1 MNYLSSHTQLKN
13 WMPKSKDFYPSYR
26 NYDVT
31 GKQTTS
37 KLSSAISSGIIK
49 ESDIIRS
56 LNEHGVSTSNKFL
69 EEVIFARLDEIINL
83 IFEKINFD
91 EFTYK
96 KEKSILI
103 FTGEGSKILDKNS
116 FINSINFFL
125 KKYPISILEIKK
137 KSNKFHARHS
147 ANKRTYKYFIIN
159 RCSSL
164 VLEKNKAWHIKK
176 KLDINIMKKGAGI
189 LKGTHN
195 FSTFRA
201 SSCQAKSP
209 IKTLKKA
216 IVKKDK
222 NKIVL
227 TFQSKSFLQQQV
239 RSMVGS
245 LKYLGEGK
253 WNLNDFKKAFLSK
266 RRTMCAP
273 PAPAHGLYLTKV
285 LY

>member
-1 MNYLSSHTQLKN
+1 MFTYQITVEYLGTNFVGWQIQKN
-13 WMPKSKDFYPSYR
+13 
-26 NYDVT
+26 
-31 GKQTTS
+31 G
-37 KLSSAISSGIIK
+37 LSIK
-49 ESDIIRS
+49 EILEKTLSR
-56 LNEHGVSTSNKFL
+56 FL
-69 EEVIFARLDEIINL
+69 K
-83 IFEKINFD
+83 EKI
-91 EFTYK
+91 K
-96 KEKSILI
+96 VI
-103 FTGEGSKILDKNS
+103 GSGRTDAGVHASEQSAHLKIKHNISDKNN

-125 KKYPISILEIKK
+125 KKYPISILGIKK

-147 ANKRTYKYFIIN
+147 AKERIYKYFVIN
-159 RCSSL
+159 RSSSL
-164 VLEKNKAWHIKK
+164 VLERNKAWHIKK
-176 KLDINIMKKGAGI
+176 SLDVKIMRKGADI

-209 IKTLKKA
+209 IKTLKKV
-216 IVKKDK
+216 IIKKNK

-227 TFQSKSFLQQQV
+227 IFQSKSFLQQQV

-266 RRTMCAP
+266 NRTMCAP

-285 LY
+285 IY

>member
-1 MNYLSSHTQLKN
+1 MFTYQIIVEYLGTNFVGWQIQKNGLSVQEALEKVLSKFLKE
-13 WMPKSKDFYPSYR
+13 KIR
-26 NYDVT
+26 VT
-31 GKQTTS
+31 GSGRTDAGVHANEQ
-37 KLSSAISSGIIK
+37 SAHFKTKHKII
-49 ESDIIRS
+49 
-56 LNEHGVSTSNKFL
+56 
-69 EEVIFARLDEIINL
+69 
-83 IFEKINFD
+83 
-91 EFTYK
+91 
-96 KEKSILI
+96 
-103 FTGEGSKILDKNS
+103 DKNI

-125 KKYPISILEIKK
+125 KKYPISVLSIKK

-147 ANKRTYKYFIIN
+147 AKERIYKYFVIN
-159 RCSSL
+159 RSSSL

-176 KLDINIMKKGAGI
+176 SLDVKIMRKGAEI

-209 IKTLKKA
+209 IKTLKKVM
-216 IVKKDK
+216 IKKNK

-227 TFQSKSFLQQQV
+227 IFQSKSFLQQQV

-253 WNLNDFKKAFLSK
+253 WNLNDFKKAFSSK
-266 RRTMCAP
+266 NRTMCAP

-285 LY
+285 VY

>member
-1 MNYLSSHTQLKN
+1 MFTYQISVEYLGTNFVGWQIQKNGLSVQEALEKVLSKFLKE
-13 WMPKSKDFYPSYR
+13 KIR
-26 NYDVT
+26 VT
-31 GKQTTS
+31 GSGRTDAGVHANEQ
-37 KLSSAISSGIIK
+37 SAHFKTKNKII
-49 ESDIIRS
+49 
-56 LNEHGVSTSNKFL
+56 
-69 EEVIFARLDEIINL
+69 
-83 IFEKINFD
+83 
-91 EFTYK
+91 
-96 KEKSILI
+96 
-103 FTGEGSKILDKNS
+103 DKNI

-125 KKYPISILEIKK
+125 KKHPISVLSIKK

-147 ANKRTYKYFIIN
+147 AKERIYKYFVIN
-159 RCSSL
+159 RSSSL

-176 KLDINIMKKGAGI
+176 SLDVKIMRKGAEI

-209 IKTLKKA
+209 IKTLKKVM
-216 IVKKDK
+216 IKKNK

-227 TFQSKSFLQQQV
+227 IFQSKSFLQQQV

-253 WNLNDFKKAFLSK
+253 WNLNDFKKAFSSK
-266 RRTMCAP
+266 NRTMCAP

-285 LY
+285 VY

>member
-1 MNYLSSHTQLKN
+1 M
-13 WMPKSKDFYPSYR
+13 
-26 NYDVT
+26 
-31 GKQTTS
+31 
-37 KLSSAISSGIIK
+37 
-49 ESDIIRS
+49 
-56 LNEHGVSTSNKFL
+56 
-69 EEVIFARLDEIINL
+69 
-83 IFEKINFD
+83 
-91 EFTYK
+91 FTYQIIVEYLGTK
-96 KEKSILI
+96 FVGWQIQKNGLSVQEALEKVLSNFLKDKIRVI
-103 FTGEGSKILDKNS
+103 GSGRTDAGVHANEQSAHFKTKQKIKNKNI

-125 KKYPISILEIKK
+125 RNYTISILTIRKK
-137 KSNKFHARHS
+137 TNKFHARHS
-147 ANKRTYKYFIIN
+147 AKERIYKYFIIN
-159 RCSSL
+159 RPSSL

-176 KLDINIMKKGAGI
+176 KLDTKIMRKGAEI

-216 IVKKDK
+216 IIRKNK
-222 NKIVL
+222 NKIIF

-253 WNLNDFKKAFLSK
+253 WSLHDFKKVFLSK

-285 LY
+285 IY